1 VKLINIMP
9 VRNEDW
15 VLGLSLRACLMWCDE
30 VVLLMHA
37 CTDRSWQIVRDVI
50 AEHPNRVFVIRK
62 DDTVWRER
70 SDRWTMLQ
78 MARARSATH
87 IATLDADEVLTGNLL
102 TMNAGIEIQI
112 RHLIEQLPDNTA
124 LHLPWLALPRRI
136 DRYITSGIWG
146 PPQQASIAF
155 KDSSNFY
162 WDTANKDGYDL
173 HRRFPM
179 LLEGETKHAMPLTA
193 QQGGIMHLQF
203 LSERRLRAKQA
214 LYQMN
219 EVLRWPFPRPAGM
232 TPHLRKPEDLARMYG
247 RAVYES
253 DPAKC
258 RTEPCPT
265 SWWAAYRDIPWYFD
279 ADAEPWQ
286 ETEVKRL
293 IEIHGRERFA
303 GLDLFGVDL
312 EALRTANEDDAAQ
325 PTPPEGT

>member
-30 VVLLMHA
+30 VVVFMHA
-37 CTDRSWQIVRDVI
+37 CTDRSWDIVREVQR
-50 AEHPNRVFVIRK
+50 EHPGRVAVIRK
-62 DDTVWRER
+62 DDTTWTER
-70 SDRWTMLQ
+70 SDRWTMLRC
-78 MARARSATH
+78 ARASGATH

-102 TMNAGIEIQI
+102 I
-112 RHLIEQLPDNTA
+112 REMIVALPEGTA

-146 PPQQASIAF
+146 HTPPPGNQASIAF
-155 KDSSNFY
+155 KDSPNFY
-162 WDTANKDGYDL
+162 WDTTTPGGYDL
-173 HRRFPM
+173 HHRFPM
-179 LLEGETKHAMPLTA
+179 SLEGEPKHSIPLKA
-193 QQGGIMHLQF
+193 HQGGIMHLQF

-232 TPHLRKPEDLARMYG
+232 TPHLKGPEDLAKMYG

-258 RTEPCPT
+258 EMADCPET
-265 SWWAAYRDIPWYFD
+265 WWAPYADIRRKHCDLIETNPV
-279 ADAEPWQ
+279 PWQ

-303 GLDLFGVDL
+303 GLDLFGV
-312 EALRTANEDDAAQ
+312 A
-325 PTPPEGT
+325 